1 LSALAPVLALI
12 MGAAGAVA
20 GVPAQPHATPAE
32 IAEAKRLLAADGY
45 SDIAVLSSEDQLVTA
60 SAMKDGR
67 KRVVDVDPTTAII
80 LPHVDLP
87 PLPTGLAP
95 VAGLAA
101 RPR

>member
-1 LSALAPVLALI
+1 MARSTCRTLSALAPLLALI
-12 MGAAGAVA
+12 MCAAGAIA
-20 GVPAQPHATPAE
+20 DVPAQPHATPAE

-80 LPHVDLP
+80 LPCLLYTSD
-87 PLPTGLAP
+87 
-95 VAGLAA
+95 AA
-101 RPR
+101 DE